1 MEQNLSEI
9 LLVEDSP
16 GDAKL
21 TIFALQ
27 SARVA
32 NPVVHLKDG
41 DEALEYIFATGFYS
55 KRSIENTPVIIL
67 LDLKMPKVNGIEV
80 LKKIKSDVSTKS
92 IPVIIFTSSQVENDA
107 KICYHLGAN
116 SFVVK
121 PLEYNKFEEII
132 KEISS
137 YWLFINYFPSKG

>member
-16 GDAKL
+16 GDARL
-21 TIFALQ
+21 TTFALKN
-27 SARVA
+27 ARVA

-41 DEALEYIFATGFYS
+41 DEALEYIFATGAYV
-55 KRSIENTPVIIL
+55 KRNMENTPVIIL

-80 LKKIKSDVSTKS
+80 LEKIKSDENTKD
-92 IPVIIFTSSQVENDA
+92 IPIIIFTSSKVENDV
-107 KICYHLGAN
+107 KKCYHLGAN

-121 PLEYNKFEEII
+121 PFEYNKFEEII
-132 KEISS
+132 QEISS
-137 YWLFINYFPSKG
+137 YWLVINHLPQKG

>member
-1 MEQNLSEI
+1 MEKNLSEI

-21 TIFALQ
+21 TIYALEN
-27 SARVA
+27 AHVA
-32 NPVVHLKDG
+32 NRIIHLKDG
-41 DEALEYIFATGFYS
+41 DEALEYIFATGAYS
-55 KRSIENTPVIIL
+55 HRNKENTPVIIL

-80 LKKIKSDVSTKS
+80 LKKIKSDENTKNVP
-92 IPVIIFTSSQVENDA
+92 IIIFTSSQLASDVI
-107 KICYHLGAN
+107 KCYSLGAN

-121 PLEYNKFEEII
+121 PYDYSKFEQII

-137 YWLFINYFPSKG
+137 YWLMINHFPQ

>member
-16 GDAKL
+16 SDARL
-21 TIFALQ
+21 TIYALKNAQ
-27 SARVA
+27 VA
-32 NPVVHLKDG
+32 NPIIHLKDG
-41 DEALEYIFATGFYS
+41 DEALEYIFATGAYS
-55 KRSIENTPVIIL
+55 QRNKENTPVIIL

-80 LKKIKSDVSTKS
+80 LKKIKSDENTKNVP
-92 IPVIIFTSSQVENDA
+92 IIIFTSSQLASEVI
-107 KICYHLGAN
+107 KCYSLGAN

-121 PLEYNKFEEII
+121 PYDYSKFEQII

-137 YWLFINYFPSKG
+137 YWLMINHFPQ

>member
-16 GDAKL
+16 GDARL

-27 SARVA
+27 SAQVA

-41 DEALEYIFATGFYS
+41 DEALEYIFATGSFA
-55 KRSIENTPVIIL
+55 KRSIVNTPIIIL

-80 LKKIKSDVSTKS
+80 LKRIKSDESTKN

-121 PLEYNKFEEII
+121 PFEYDKFEEII

-137 YWLFINYFPSKG
+137 YWLFINYFPPK

>member
-1 MEQNLSEI
+1 MDHNLSEI

-16 GDAKL
+16 GDARL
-21 TIFALQ
+21 TTFALKNAQ
-27 SARVA
+27 VT

-41 DEALEYIFATGFYS
+41 DEALEYIFTTGAYA
-55 KRSIENTPVIIL
+55 KRNTENTPLIIL

-80 LKKIKSDVSTKS
+80 LKKIKSDESTKI
-92 IPVIIFTSSQVENDA
+92 IPVIIFTSSKDENDA
-107 KICYHLGAN
+107 KKCYRLGAN

-137 YWLFINYFPSKG
+137 YWLLINYVPPKG

>member
-1 MEQNLSEI
+1 MEQKLSEI
-9 LLVEDSP
+9 ILVEDSP

-27 SARVA
+27 SAHVA

-41 DEALEYIFATGFYS
+41 DEAIEYIFATGSFE
-55 KRSIENTPVIIL
+55 KRNVENTPAIIL
-67 LDLKMPKVNGIEV
+67 LDLKMPKVNGIDV
-80 LKKIKSDVSTKS
+80 LKKIKSDESTRN
-92 IPVIIFTSSQVENDA
+92 IPVIIFTSSQEENDA
-107 KICYHLGAN
+107 RICYNLGAN

-121 PLEYNKFEEII
+121 PFEYNKFEEII

-137 YWLFINYFPSKG
+137 YWLLTNFFPHKC